1 MNAMFKTTVTALM
14 VSGTLL
20 FTLNAQDF
28 GEPLMGP
35 PPEDGGFMGP
45 PPEDGGQMNS
55 NSGSTAT
62 TNAKSSRRN
71 RGDSADSGESSRRR
85 PSFGGENGANP
96 FSQVMDKLKQD
107 YPEEFKEIEELRS
120 TDRRAAMEKMRALM
134 QKAGIEF
141 PQMGGM
147 RPPATPD
154 SMPTENNVPPPSTKR
169 NIFAEIKQAEQRIAA
184 KFPAAYAKLQEL
196 RQENMPEARREFTRL
211 YKLLPKPEA
220 PDRPHMMMPPP
231 DGMPGMKNMAA
242 EQNAPK
248 TPAIDIATTKPLPED
263 GK

>member
-28 GEPLMGP
+28 GEPQMGP
-35 PPEDGGFMGP
+35 PPEDGGFMGT

-147 RPPATPD
+147 RPPESP
-154 SMPTENNVPPPSTKR
+154 ENAENDVPPPSTKR

-196 RQENMPEARREFTRL
+196 RQENMPLARREFTRL

-220 PDRPHMMMPPP
+220 PDRPHMMMPP
-231 DGMPGMKNMAA
+231 GMPDLKAKLDTTQNPPVSA
-242 EQNAPK
+242 ETVNKAVNTAPE
-248 TPAIDIATTKPLPED
+248 A